1 VIVGK
6 QLIIATWGIV
16 GVVAL
21 LARALLALTPLALEP
36 ILSGSL
42 GKWHWALLLVW
53 VVTNAYAEGLVGFHQ
68 KFSPRT
74 VDRALYLGKNP
85 TFGRVLL
92 GPAFCMGLFHAT
104 RRTKIVSWTLLVVVV
119 SLVALMRRLAQP
131 WRGII
136 DAGVVVGL
144 AIGVV
149 SLCWLFVQAVLTGRD
164 PVLHEVDG

>member
-1 VIVGK
+1 
-6 QLIIATWGIV
+6 
-16 GVVAL
+16 
-21 LARALLALTPLALEP
+21 
-36 ILSGSL
+36 
-42 GKWHWALLLVW
+42 
-53 VVTNAYAEGLVGFHQ
+53 
-68 KFSPRT
+68 
-74 VDRALYLGKNP
+74 
-85 TFGRVLL
+85 
-92 GPAFCMGLFHAT
+92 MGLFHAT